1 MKNLMKTV
9 YKEKARCIRPGF
21 SRRSTMSFGTGAFWK
36 LILVLLG
43 LIVKRKPRI
52 RITTTKIEID

>member
-1 MKNLMKTV
+1 
-9 YKEKARCIRPGF
+9 
-21 SRRSTMSFGTGAFWK
+21 MSFATGAFWK